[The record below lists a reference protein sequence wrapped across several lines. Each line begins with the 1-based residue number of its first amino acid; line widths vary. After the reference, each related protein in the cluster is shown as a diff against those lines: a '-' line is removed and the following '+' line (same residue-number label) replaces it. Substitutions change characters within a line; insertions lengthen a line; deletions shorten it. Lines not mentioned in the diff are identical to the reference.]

1 MAKKQTDGNLALE
14 QQRVIVIPAHD
25 EIVARKLRVA
35 AYARVSSSS
44 EDQLNSYRVQNQ
56 YYSELISSNPDWEM
70 VDIYADEGITGT
82 SVEKRE
88 DFQRMIKDCRK
99 GKIDRILVKSISRFA
114 RNTKD
119 CLAAV
124 RELKELGV
132 SVQFEEQGID
142 TSEVSSEMVTAIMAS
157 LAQKQSESISGN
169 VKWGVQKRI
178 QDKTFVTCK
187 EPYTDKIMSNK
198 EWTMAGIFADEG
210 ITGTSTKKRTEFLR
224 MIRQCK
230 QKKIDLILTKSI
242 QRFARNTLDCI
253 NYTRILRQLGI
264 GVLFEKENINS
275 LPPDSEFMIT
285 MYGAMA
291 QSESESISGNI
302 RRGRQMHA
310 KVGTLKVP
318 CYRLYGYEKDA
329 DGKFRVI
336 PEQAEI
342 VRELYKRYESGA
354 SLRNLQDWLEENQ
367 IKTVLG
373 ESKWTTTSI
382 KGILTNEKYC
392 GDVLLQKT
400 FRADV
405 ISKKVIKNVGQMAQ
419 YYMPDHHEGIVS
431 REQYNAVKAEMAR
444 RSALRSPSKTA
455 VTGRSCYTS
464 KYALS
469 DRLVCGECGTLY
481 RRCTWTSLG
490 RKYPV
495 WRCTSRLNYGTKYCH
510 DSPTIKE
517 EPLQTAILAAV
528 NSAMSNKPAL
538 LDLIKNAV
546 SVELLPVQGQS
557 MSLADIERHL
567 EQLDEQFQR
576 LLAEAI
582 DAEDK
587 EACNAQ
593 FAEILSEQTT
603 LKKQKEEILQ
613 SSMDADRVCAK
624 MKQAEEA
631 IENTVSTITEWNE
644 NAVRQIVERVTVLSA
659 DEVLVRIR
667 GGAEI
672 KQRLER

>member
-1 MAKKQTDGNLALE
+1 MTDE
-14 QQRVIVIPAHD
+14 KPRVIIIPPKP
-25 EIVARKLRVA
+25 EFQQMTTVTKQLRVA
-35 AYARVSSSS
+35 AYCRVS
-44 EDQLNSYRVQNQ
+44 
-56 YYSELISSNPDWEM
+56 
-70 VDIYADEGITGT
+70 
-82 SVEKRE
+82 
-88 DFQRMIKDCRK
+88 
-99 GKIDRILVKSISRFA
+99 
-114 RNTKD
+114 TK
-119 CLAAV
+119 
-124 RELKELGV
+124 E
-132 SVQFEEQGID
+132 EEQA
-142 TSEVSSEMVTAIMAS
+142 SSYE
-157 LAQKQSESISGN
+157 AQCEY
-169 VKWGVQKRI
+169 
-178 QDKTFVTCK
+178 
-187 EPYTDKIMSNK
+187 YTDKIMSNK

-275 LPPDSEFMIT
+275 LPADSEFMIT

-354 SLRNLQDWLEENQ
+354 SLRNLKEWLEESQ

-373 ESKWTTTSI
+373 TDDWSISVI

-400 FRADV
+400 FCTDV
-405 ISKKVIKNVGQMAQ
+405 ISKKIVKNVGQMTQ
-419 YYMPDHHEGIVS
+419 YYMPDHHEAIVS

-444 RSALRSPSKTA
+444 RSALRSPSKEA

-469 DRLVCGECGTLY
+469 DRLFCGECGTLY
-481 RRCTWTSLG
+481 RRKTRNIKG
-490 RKYPV
+490 NIYHE
-495 WRCTSRLNYGTKYCH
+495 WRCISRLEYGKKYCH
-510 DSPTIKE
+510 ESPTLREI
-517 EPLQTAILAAV
+517 PLQSAILAAI
-528 NSAMSNKPAL
+528 NSAMSMKPAL
-538 LDLIKNAV
+538 LDRIRNAV
-546 SVELLPVQGQS
+546 SLELLPVQGQT
-557 MSLADIERHL
+557 MSLADIERRL
-567 EQLDEQFQR
+567 VQLDEQFQR

-582 DAEDK
+582 DADDK

-593 FAEILSEQTT
+593 FAEILVEQTA
-603 LKKQKEEILQ
+603 LKKQKEAILQ
-613 SSMDADRVCAK
+613 GSADADRVCTR

-631 IENTVSTITEWNE
+631 IESAASTITEWKE

-659 DEVLVRIR
+659 DEVLVQIK

>member
-1 MAKKQTDGNLALE
+1 MTDE
-14 QQRVIVIPAHD
+14 KPRVIIIPPKPELQQTAA
-25 EIVARKLRVA
+25 VTKQLRVA
-35 AYARVSSSS
+35 AYCRVS
-44 EDQLNSYRVQNQ
+44 
-56 YYSELISSNPDWEM
+56 
-70 VDIYADEGITGT
+70 
-82 SVEKRE
+82 
-88 DFQRMIKDCRK
+88 
-99 GKIDRILVKSISRFA
+99 
-114 RNTKD
+114 TK
-119 CLAAV
+119 
-124 RELKELGV
+124 E
-132 SVQFEEQGID
+132 EEQA
-142 TSEVSSEMVTAIMAS
+142 SSYE
-157 LAQKQSESISGN
+157 AQCEY
-169 VKWGVQKRI
+169 
-178 QDKTFVTCK
+178 
-187 EPYTDKIMSNK
+187 YTDKIMSNK

-354 SLRNLQDWLEENQ
+354 SLRNLKEWLEESQ

-373 ESKWTTTSI
+373 TDDWSISVI

-400 FRADV
+400 FCTDV
-405 ISKKVIKNVGQMAQ
+405 ISKKIVKNVGQMAQ
-419 YYMPDHHEGIVS
+419 YYMPDHHEAIVS

-444 RSALRSPSKTA
+444 RSALRSPSKEA

-469 DRLVCGECGTLY
+469 DRLFCGECGTLY
-481 RRCTWTSLG
+481 RRKTRNVKG
-490 RKYPV
+490 NIYHE
-495 WRCTSRLNYGTKYCH
+495 WRCISRLEYGKKYCH
-510 DSPTIKE
+510 ESPTLREI
-517 EPLQTAILAAV
+517 PLQNAILAAI
-528 NSAMSNKPAL
+528 NSAMSVKTAL
-538 LDLIKNAV
+538 VDRIKNVV
-546 SVELLPVQGQS
+546 SLELLPVQGQT
-557 MSLADIERHL
+557 MSLADIERRL
-567 EQLDEQFQR
+567 AQLDEQFQR

-582 DAEDK
+582 DAENK

-593 FAEILSEQTT
+593 FAEILAEQTA

-613 SSMDADRVCAK
+613 SSADAERICTR
-624 MKQAEEA
+624 MKQAEQA
-631 IENTVSTITEWNE
+631 IENAAQTITEWNE
-644 NAVRQIVERVTVLSA
+644 NAVRQIVERVAVLSA
-659 DEVLVRIR
+659 DEILVRIK

-672 KQRLER
+672 KQTINK